1 MTTNLVILPLVLPVL
16 TALMLLLVGRSRFW
30 RRWLAGVSMLVQLTV
45 ALGLVAVTYQL
56 PPLMM
61 PASGWAAPFGIVL
74 VIDQLTALMLALGAM
89 LALAAINFGFAE
101 MPTQRTHPLRAP
113 LIQFM
118 MTGINLSFITG
129 DLFNLFVG
137 FEVMLIASYAL
148 LTLEADDFDIRQ
160 AFPYL
165 AINLFGSTIF
175 LVAAGFAYTIFGS
188 LNFAQI
194 ALIGSQMAG
203 DPRITV
209 LGLLLLL
216 VFGLK
221 SGLFPLY
228 YWLPNSYPILP
239 APVAA
244 LYAGLLTKVGVYVMI
259 RVFGQVLPPDLT
271 LVYQCLGWMAA
282 ATMIF
287 GALGAIS
294 RNSIRGILSFQVIT
308 SIGSI
313 ALAVSFFTEYAFTA
327 AIFYVLQDIMVK
339 SSLFL
344 IGGAVGVL
352 NDTDNIERTGGLW
365 KAAPLL
371 GVLFLLQAFALAG
384 LPPLSGFWGK
394 YMIVTEG
401 ARLGHWLYIACV
413 LIAGLLTTFSM
424 LRIWLTTF
432 WRDEAEA
439 GGHIDH
445 DDLRWKPM
453 TIIIAVMTL
462 VSLGF
467 GLGADRL
474 LQLSAEASHQIFDR
488 AAYIQHILEVR
499 P

>member
-16 TALMLLLVGRSRFW
+16 TALTLLLVGRSRFW
-30 RRWLAGVSMLVQLTV
+30 RRWLTGVSVLLQLTV
-45 ALGLVAVTYQL
+45 ALGFVAVTYRL
-56 PPLMM
+56 PPLML
-61 PASGWAAPFGIVL
+61 PAAGWAAPFGIVL
-74 VIDQLTALMLALGAM
+74 VIDQLTALMLALGAI

-101 MPTQRTHPLRAP
+101 MPTRRTHPLRAP
-113 LIQFM
+113 LIQFLI
-118 MTGINLSFITG
+118 TGINLSFITG

-165 AINLFGSTIF
+165 ALNLFGSTLF

-194 ALIGSQMAG
+194 ALAGSQMAG
-203 DPRITV
+203 DPRITI

-244 LYAGLLTKVGVYVMI
+244 LYAGMLTKVGIYVMI
-259 RVFGQVLPPDLT
+259 RVFGQVLPPNLT
-271 LVYQCLGWMAA
+271 LVYECLAWMAA
-282 ATMIF
+282 ATMIL
-287 GALGAIS
+287 GAMGAIS
-294 RNSIRGILSFQVIT
+294 RNSIRGILSFQVIA
-308 SIGSI
+308 SIGAI
-313 ALAVSFFTEYAFTA
+313 ALAVAFFTEYALTA
-327 AIFYVLQDIMVK
+327 AIFYVLQDIVVK

-344 IGGAVGVL
+344 IGGSVGVL
-352 NDTDNIERTGGLW
+352 NDTDNLDRTGGLW

-371 GVLFLLQAFALAG
+371 GVLFLLQAFSLAG

-401 ARLGHWLYIACV
+401 VRLGHWGFVACV

-445 DDLRWKPM
+445 DDQRWKPM
-453 TIIIAVMTL
+453 TAIIAVMTL
-462 VSLGF
+462 LSLGM
-467 GLGADRL
+467 GLGASFFL
-474 LQLSAEASHQIFDR
+474 KLAAEASHQVLDR
-488 AAYIQHILEVR
+488 AAYIRHILGVNL
-499 P
+499 